1 MSYFIEKD
9 LSKKV
14 LMVSVIFRTSKPC
27 GGGVSTVLECYD
39 KYFNGLRHIPT
50 WKRTNAIN
58 KVWYFAYHYLWFI
71 LLMIFD
77 RRIRIVHVHTAERGS
92 FYRKMMVAK
101 TASFFKKKVI
111 IHMHAADFKE
121 FYQDS
126 NDKQGIVKSLNV
138 CDRLIALS
146 PSWRDFYVSIGLP
159 EQKVIILNNIITPP
173 QKPNNRKFEYPV
185 RMHFFG
191 HLAKRKGIWDLLEV
205 LKEHNDELR
214 GKYFLRF
221 GGNEYEDEIKK
232 LIAENQ
238 LDDVAKFEGW
248 AHGKLKED
256 ILKWSDILIL
266 PSYNEGLPIAILEA
280 MSYGMPIIS
289 TPVGGIPVVVK
300 NYHNGILVT
309 PGNKEEIWQSLK
321 FFIDNPAK
329 ISEYGHKSLEI
340 VKEFTPE
347 CVMSSLKDI
356 YKNLLKE

>member
-1 MSYFIEKD
+1 MSYLIDKD

-39 KYFNGLRHIPT
+39 KYFDGLRHIPT
-50 WKRTNAIN
+50 WKRTNAVN
-58 KVWYFAYHYLWFI
+58 KVWYFIYHYIWFVI
-71 LLMIFD
+71 LMIFD
-77 RRIRIVHVHTAERGS
+77 RRIKIVHVHTAERGS
-92 FYRKMMVAK
+92 FYRKMTIAK
-101 TASFFKKKVI
+101 TASFFRKKVI
-111 IHMHAADFKE
+111 IHMHAADFRE

-126 NDKQGIVKSLNV
+126 RDKEGIVKSLNV

-146 PSWRDFYVSIGLP
+146 PSWRDFYISIGIP
-159 EQKVIILNNIITPP
+159 KNKVIILNNIITPP
-173 QKPNNRKFEYPV
+173 LKPNHRKFEYPV

-191 HLAKRKGIWDLLEV
+191 HLAKRKGIWDLLDV
-205 LKEHNDELR
+205 LKEHHDELK

-221 GGNEYEDEIKK
+221 GGNEYEDEINAMITENK
-232 LIAENQ
+232 LEDIT
-238 LDDVAKFEGW
+238 KFEGW
-248 AHGKLKED
+248 AYGKLKED

-300 NYHNGILVT
+300 DHYNGLLVT

-321 FFIDNPAK
+321 FFIDNPSK
-329 ISEYGHKSLEI
+329 ISEYGRNSLDI
-340 VKEFTPE
+340 VKEFTPGH
-347 CVMSSLKDI
+347 VMT
-356 YKNLLKE
+356 NLKEIYNKLLNE